1 MWINKIYKLILNL
14 SVREGHTK
22 CLANPPQLV
31 ITFTLDVWRLM
42 SDVWLISTPQSTQI
56 METKKTWEYVS
67 HRAYPYH
74 QAFALPLH
82 EDKQLKAC
90 PRRDNIC
97 IHHGMTHPKQ
107 HSCTVH
113 IQYTYKYTAT
123 HIHNNERIP
132 ISGHTPYYI
141 YKKGKWLP

>member
-1 MWINKIYKLILNL
+1 MRKHFLILML
-14 SVREGHTK
+14 MALLP
-22 CLANPPQLV
+22 LASWGS
-31 ITFTLDVWRLM
+31 TLDPLG
-42 SDVWLISTPQSTQI
+42 I
-56 METKKTWEYVS
+56 
-67 HRAYPYH
+67 
-74 QAFALPLH
+74 QAFALPLRK
-82 EDKQLKAC
+82 DKQLKAC

-141 YKKGKWLP
+141 